1 MGHLGLDSHCA
12 DYLFCS
18 MGRGQGVCEYWRKR
32 EKGELVRLDDEAI
45 KAMQSVLGIVMPG
58 AEVYMIHNELAET
71 VELGI
76 TVGLLVT
83 TRMSIEQVEDYTDR
97 DWGQVLSQLVAGV
110 RKSAYKVSKP
120 APKIT
125 AEQLREIGIDRDD
138 TEE

>member
-1 MGHLGLDSHCA
+1 M
-12 DYLFCS
+12 
-18 MGRGQGVCEYWRKR
+18 
-32 EKGELVRLDDEAI
+32 RLDDEAI

-76 TVGLLVT
+76 TMGLLVT

-97 DWGQVLSQLVAGV
+97 DWGAVLSQLVAGV

-125 AEQLREIGIDRDD
+125 AEQLRAIGIDRDD